1 MKLAKQYL
9 DTKLDQSYTKEQ
21 WNQLLNNIWFNHND
35 DKDACSGFEHIFI
48 GEQGDG
54 IGKSKKKFKLGGNH
68 FWYHYL
74 LYDGTYDKYH
84 IEDAIICFKYTEVQ
98 ISEISELAEVVAIEY
113 EYIAKDCENSRGRRL
128 YKSSGGFF
136 IGISVEG
143 LMAITTVAIIDS
155 IINHSENIKI
165 TINNETYNL
174 VVILIEHN
182 YFDDDLLEN
191 LKSVKLKTSYPKII
205 K

>member
-1 MKLAKQYL
+1 MEKV
-9 DTKLDQSYTKEQ
+9 
-21 WNQLLNNIWFNHND
+21 
-35 DKDACSGFEHIFI
+35 
-48 GEQGDG
+48 
-54 IGKSKKKFKLGGNH
+54 KKNYKLGGNH

-98 ISEISELAEVVAIEY
+98 MSEVSELAEVIAIEY
-113 EYIAKDCENSRGRRL
+113 EYIAKDSQNSRGRRL

-155 IINHSENIKI
+155 IINYSENIKI

-174 VVILIEHN
+174 VIILVEDIN
-182 YFDDDLLEN
+182 FDYDLLEN
-191 LKSVKLKTSYPKII
+191 LKNVKLKTSYPKII